1 MPATPSVRVRL
12 PSVLRPL
19 AGGRPELRGE
29 GATVGEVLRALGREH
44 PELRQRLLDDDG
56 RLRRYVTF
64 FLNGEDVR
72 HAGGADAPVAAGD
85 ELTVVPA
92 LSGGAPLR
100 AVARRI
106 GEGGAVAVDEGLGVV
121 PAIAARAEGSPEE
134 EICGFVLAAEGGV
147 RVDVVPVRN
156 VAGDPRR
163 GFVMEPREVLAVL
176 RAAEEGGRAVAAIFH
191 SHPAG
196 GAGLSPADRALLAPD
211 GRPLWPGVELWVIA
225 LEGGR
230 AVELRAH
237 AWAGERHEER
247 WRRRAPFTER

>member
-1 MPATPSVRVRL
+1 MPAPPSVRVRL

-19 AGGRPELRGE
+19 AGGRPELHGE

-44 PELRQRLLDDDG
+44 PELCHRLLDDDG

-72 HAGGADAPVAAGD
+72 HAGGADAAVAPGD

-92 LSGGAPLR
+92 LSGGAPQPADALR
-100 AVARRI
+100 A
-106 GEGGAVAVDEGLGVV
+106 GAGAAGPTER
-121 PAIAARAEGSPEE
+121 AIAALPAVAACAEGSPREE
-134 EICGFVLAAEGGV
+134 TCGFVLAAAGAEGPQ
-147 RVDVVPVRN
+147 VVPVRN

-163 GFVMEPREVLAVL
+163 AFAMDPRGVLAVL
-176 RAAEEGGRAVAAIFH
+176 RAAEERGRAVAAIFH
-191 SHPAG
+191 SHPEG

-225 LEGGR
+225 LAGGR

-237 AWAGERHEER
+237 GWAGARHEEL
-247 WRRRAPFTER
+247 WRARAPFTDR